1 MPVLIKK
8 ISNSIIEFDN
18 SSFDQWCVYLT
29 RPGSQRY
36 APKDIEYFSRLQ
48 QLGIIY
54 GPAKIFNDF
63 IRFYSSTG
71 KNLDEKI
78 VSFISVIS
86 ENYGD
91 DAEEID
97 IWFTIIYAG
106 MIAEE
111 NKNNAIL
118 KKRVKR
124 LGMQQVLLE
133 GRSAEYAA
141 NFSKGKKWQEL
152 DEIMKKKG
160 F

>member
-1 MPVLIKK
+1 MALIIKK
-8 ISNSIIEFDN
+8 ICNSIIEFDN
-18 SSFDQWCVYLT
+18 GSFDKWCVYLT

-36 APKDIEYFSRLQ
+36 APKDAEYFSRLQ
-48 QLGIIY
+48 QLGIVH

-63 IRFYSSTG
+63 ISIYTVTG
-71 KNLDEKI
+71 KTLDKKTLHL
-78 VSFISVIS
+78 ISAIS

-97 IWFTIIYAG
+97 IWLTIIYAG

-111 NKNNAIL
+111 NKANAIL

-152 DEIMKKKG
+152 DAIMKAKG